1 MKVTSISLYL
11 IKKGSKYHIRKY
23 AIVGNIQNS
32 QKKPNG
38 LINETSPYLLQHA
51 YNPVEWYGWNQ
62 DALEKSKKEDKP
74 IFLSIGYSSCH
85 WCHVMAHESFE
96 DNDIAKIMNENYVNI
111 KVDREERPDI
121 DDIYQRA
128 CQMYTG
134 TGGWP
139 LSAFLTPD
147 QRPFYI
153 GTYFPKENRHGLPGF
168 GTILLRLADGY
179 KNRRKEVIS
188 SSQEF
193 VTALRKS
200 SSDIVSDTDTKLE
213 KTIINEAAVTLLQL
227 ADNLYGGFGSAP
239 KFPNASNLLFL
250 LRAFDYSGITKYKEF
265 VLLTADKMDS
275 GGIHDHVG
283 GGFARYST
291 DQRWLVPHFEKML
304 YDNALLSTLYSE
316 IYSITLDPKY
326 SNVLEK
332 ILRYVQREMT
342 SNEGAFYSSQ
352 DADSEG
358 EEGKYYL
365 WSHKELK
372 KILDQEVFEI
382 FADRFGVTQG
392 GNFEGKN
399 ILNKYTSVQRLSER
413 YSKTQE
419 WINEKIESS
428 LEQLY
433 KIRLKRIKPGTDR
446 KILTSW
452 NGLMISGFISG
463 YKVTGNLS
471 YLENAQK
478 AVSFIENN
486 LRSSGNR
493 LNRVFNKVSKIS
505 GYLDDYA
512 FYVEALI
519 NLFSIDSKSYYL
531 ERAIEYTNSMIE
543 HFWDAETNDF
553 FFTPDDNEKLIVRT
567 KNHYDLA
574 IPSGNSV
581 ATSNLI
587 RLYYYTQ
594 NEDLLAKADQMI
606 KRMSKPAVGNPFGFG
621 QLLSA
626 MYLRMKT
633 PLEISIIKNREYS
646 ELGNHV
652 NRKFLPNAIT
662 AIVNKT
668 SLSELD
674 KYPYFK
680 NKSINAS
687 KSNNNDNEIKNNN
700 KEFAFVCKDFTCSLP
715 ISTIDEL
722 EENIS

>member
-1 MKVTSISLYL
+1 MDDYQN
-11 IKKGSKYHIRKY
+11 KGQKRP
-23 AIVGNIQNS
+23 NS
-32 QKKPNG
+32 
-38 LINETSPYLLQHA
+38 LINESSPYLLQHA
-51 YNPVEWYGWNQ
+51 YNPVEWYGWTK
-62 DALEKSKKEDKP
+62 DALERSKKEDKP

-139 LSAFLTPD
+139 LSVFLTPD

-153 GTYFPKENRHGLPGF
+153 GTYFPKESRHGLPGF
-168 GTILLRLADGY
+168 GSILLRLADGY
-179 KNRRKEVIS
+179 KNRRNEVNS

-193 VTALRKS
+193 ITALRES
-200 SSDIVSDTDTKLE
+200 STDIVSDNESELE
-213 KTIINEAAVTLLQL
+213 KTILNEAAVTLLQL
-227 ADNLYGGFGSAP
+227 ADNLYGGFGNAP

-250 LRAFDYSGITKYKEF
+250 LRAFDYSGITKYRDF
-265 VLLTADKMDS
+265 VLFTADKMDS

-304 YDNALLSTLYSE
+304 YDNALLSILYSE
-316 IYSITLDPKY
+316 IYAITLNPNY
-326 SNVLEK
+326 LNVLQK
-332 ILRYVQREMT
+332 IFRYVQREMT
-342 SNEGAFYSSQ
+342 SNDGAFYSSQ

-365 WSHKELK
+365 WSYKELEK
-372 KILDQEVFEI
+372 NIDREVVEI
-382 FADRFGVTQG
+382 FANRFGVTQG

-399 ILNKYTSVQRLSER
+399 ILNKQSSLQKLSER
-413 YSKTQE
+413 YSKTEE
-419 WINEKIESS
+419 WITDKIESS
-428 LEQLY
+428 LEELY
-433 KIRLKRIKPGTDR
+433 QIRLNRIKPGTDR

-471 YLENAQK
+471 YLETAQK
-478 AVSFIENN
+478 AVRFIENN
-486 LRSSGNR
+486 LRNRGDR

-512 FYVEALI
+512 FYIEALI
-519 NLFSIDSKSYYL
+519 NLFSVESKSYYL
-531 ERAIEYTNSMIE
+531 QRAIEYTNSMIE
-543 HFWDAETNDF
+543 HFWDDETNDF

-587 RLYYYTQ
+587 KLYYYTQ
-594 NEDLLAKADQMI
+594 NEDFLAKADQMI
-606 KRMSKPAVGNPFGFG
+606 RRMSRPASGNPFGFG

-626 MYLRMKT
+626 IYLRLKT
-633 PLEISIIKNREYS
+633 PLEISIIKHGTHS
-646 ELGNHV
+646 ELGTYL

-662 AIVNKT
+662 AIVNK
-668 SLSELD
+668 SELSELEA
-674 KYPYFK
+674 YPYFK
-680 NKSINAS
+680 EKSI
-687 KSNNNDNEIKNNN
+687 SNNE
-700 KEFAFVCKDFTCSLP
+700 KEFAFVCKNFSCSLP
-715 ISTIDEL
+715 INTINEL
-722 EENIS
+722 EKNIS

>member
-1 MKVTSISLYL
+1 
-11 IKKGSKYHIRKY
+11 
-23 AIVGNIQNS
+23 VGNIQNS
-32 QKKPNG
+32 QGKPNS

-51 YNPVEWYGWNQ
+51 YNPVEWYGWN
-62 DALEKSKKEDKP
+62 DEALERSKKEDKP

-96 DNDIAKIMNENYVNI
+96 DNEIAKIMNEHYINI

-153 GTYFPKENRHGLPGF
+153 GTYFPNESRHGLPGF

-179 KNRRKEVIS
+179 KNRRNEVIS

-193 VTALRKS
+193 VTALQDS
-200 SSDIVSDTDTKLE
+200 ATDIGSGTDTILE

-250 LRAFDYSGITKYKEF
+250 LRAFDYSGITKYRDF
-265 VLLTADKMDS
+265 VNFTADKMDS

-316 IYSITLDPKY
+316 LFSITSDPNY
-326 SNVLEK
+326 LNVVDK

-352 DADSEG
+352 DADSDG
-358 EEGKYYL
+358 EEGKYYV
-365 WSHKELK
+365 WSYKELK
-372 KILDQEVFEI
+372 EILGNEIFEI
-382 FADRFGVTQG
+382 FTDRFGVTQG

-399 ILNKYTSVQRLSER
+399 ILNKYTSVQRLAQR
-413 YSKTQE
+413 YAKSQE

-428 LEQLY
+428 LDQLY
-433 KIRLKRIKPGTDR
+433 QVRIKRIKPGTDT

-463 YKVTGNLS
+463 YKVTGDSS
-471 YLENAQK
+471 YLESAQNA
-478 AVSFIENN
+478 VNFIESN
-486 LRSSGNR
+486 LKNSGNR

-512 FYVEALI
+512 FYVDALI
-519 NLFSIDSKSYYL
+519 NLFSVKSKSYYL
-531 ERAIEYTNSMIE
+531 ERAVEYTDSMIA
-543 HFWDAETNDF
+543 HFWDPQSHDF
-553 FFTPDDNEKLIVRT
+553 YFTPDDNEKLIVRT

-581 ATSNLI
+581 VISNLI
-587 RLYYYTQ
+587 KLYYYTQ
-594 NEDLLAKADQMI
+594 KEDLLVKADQI
-606 KRMSKPAVGNPFGFG
+606 IQRMSKAATGNPFGFG

-626 MYLRMKT
+626 IYLRMKT
-633 PLEISIIKNREYS
+633 PLEISIIKYGENS
-646 ELGNHV
+646 ELGNYI
-652 NRKFLPNAIT
+652 NKKFLPNAIT
-662 AIVNKT
+662 AIVSN
-668 SLSELD
+668 SELLDLD

-680 NKSINAS
+680 NKSL
-687 KSNNNDNEIKNNN
+687 KNNIKNQDS
-700 KEFAFVCKDFTCSLP
+700 EYAFVCKDFSCSLP
-715 ISTIDEL
+715 LSTVVDL
-722 EENIS
+722 EKNI

>member
-1 MKVTSISLYL
+1 MNL
-11 IKKGSKYHIRKY
+11 IKKGSKYHIRGY
-23 AIVGNIQNS
+23 GFVGNIQNS
-32 QKKPNG
+32 QNKPNN

-51 YNPVEWYGWNQ
+51 YNPVEWYSWN
-62 DALEKSKKEDKP
+62 DEALERSKNEDKP
-74 IFLSIGYSSCH
+74 IFLSVGYSSCH

-96 DNDIAKIMNENYVNI
+96 DNDIAKIMNDNYINI

-153 GTYFPKENRHGLPGF
+153 GTYFPKESRHGLPGF

-179 KNRRKEVIS
+179 KNRRNEVDS

-193 VTALRKS
+193 VTALRES
-200 SSDIVSDTDTKLE
+200 STDIVTDAKTKLE
-213 KTIINEAAVTLLQL
+213 NTTINEAAVTLLQL

-250 LRAFDYSGITKYKEF
+250 LRAYDYSGITKYRDF
-265 VLLTADKMDS
+265 VNFTADKMDS

-304 YDNALLSTLYSE
+304 YDNALLSMLYSE
-316 IYSITLDPKY
+316 LFSITSIPNY

-342 SNEGAFYSSQ
+342 SNDGAFYSSQ

-365 WSHKELK
+365 WSYKELK
-372 KILDQEVFEI
+372 TILDQDVFEI
-382 FADRFGVTQG
+382 FTDRFGVTQG
-392 GNFEGKN
+392 GNFEGRN
-399 ILNKYTSVQRLSER
+399 ILNKYTSIKRLAER
-413 YSKTQE
+413 YSKNQE
-419 WINEKIESS
+419 WISEKIESS

-433 KIRLKRIKPGTDR
+433 ELRLKRIKPGTDK

-452 NGLMISGFISG
+452 NGLMISGFVSG
-463 YKVTGNLS
+463 YKVTGNSS
-471 YLENAQK
+471 YLESAQNA
-478 AVSFIENN
+478 VRFIENN
-486 LRSSGNR
+486 LRNSGSR

-512 FYVEALI
+512 FYVDSLI
-519 NLFSIDSKSYYL
+519 NLFSVDSKSYYL
-531 ERAIEYTNSMIE
+531 ERAIDYTDSMIT
-543 HFWDAETNDF
+543 HFWDPKSNDF
-553 FFTPDDNEKLIVRT
+553 YFTPDDNEKLIVRT

-587 RLYYYTQ
+587 KLYYYTQ
-594 NEDLLAKADQMI
+594 NEDFLTKADQLI
-606 KRMSKPAVGNPFGFG
+606 QRTIKPAIGNPFGFG

-626 MYLRMKT
+626 VYLRMKT
-633 PLEISIIKNREYS
+633 PLEISIIKYAENS
-646 ELGNHV
+646 ELGNHL
-652 NRKFLPNAIT
+652 NKKFLPNAIT
-662 AIVNKT
+662 AIVNKDE
-668 SLSELD
+668 LSGLD
-674 KYPYFK
+674 KYSFFK
-680 NKSINAS
+680 NKSIN
-687 KSNNNDNEIKNNN
+687 NNTKNEN
-700 KEFAFVCKDFTCSLP
+700 KEIAFVCKDFTCSLP
-715 ISTIDEL
+715 LSTTEEL
-722 EENIS
+722 DRNISKEKVV

>member
-1 MKVTSISLYL
+1 
-11 IKKGSKYHIRKY
+11 
-23 AIVGNIQNS
+23 
-32 QKKPNG
+32 
-38 LINETSPYLLQHA
+38 
-51 YNPVEWYGWNQ
+51 
-62 DALEKSKKEDKP
+62 
-74 IFLSIGYSSCH
+74 
-85 WCHVMAHESFE
+85 MAHESFE

-134 TGGWP
+134 NGGWP
-139 LSAFLTPD
+139 LSVFLTPD

-153 GTYFPKENRHGLPGF
+153 GTYFPKESRHGLPGF

-179 KNRRKEVIS
+179 KNRRNEVNS

-193 VTALRKS
+193 ITALRES
-200 SSDIVSDTDTKLE
+200 STDIVSDNESELE
-213 KTIINEAAVTLLQL
+213 KTILNEAAVTLLQL
-227 ADNLYGGFGSAP
+227 ADSLYGGFGNAP

-250 LRAFDYSGITKYKEF
+250 LRAFDYSGITKYRDF
-265 VLLTADKMDS
+265 VLFTADKMDS

-283 GGFARYST
+283 GGFASYST

-304 YDNALLSTLYSE
+304 YDNALLSVLYSE
-316 IYSITLDPKY
+316 IYAITLNPNY
-326 SNVLEK
+326 LNVLQK

-342 SNEGAFYSSQ
+342 SNDGAFYSSQ

-365 WSHKELK
+365 WSYKELEK
-372 KILDQEVFEI
+372 NIDREVFEI
-382 FADRFGVTQG
+382 FANRFGVTQG

-399 ILNKYTSVQRLSER
+399 ILNKQSSIQRLSER
-413 YSKTQE
+413 YSKTDE
-419 WINEKIESS
+419 WISDKIESS
-428 LEQLY
+428 LEELY
-433 KIRLKRIKPGTDR
+433 QIRLNRIKPGTDR

-471 YLENAQK
+471 YLETAQK
-478 AVSFIENN
+478 AVRFIENN
-486 LRSSGNR
+486 LRNRGNR

-512 FYVEALI
+512 FYIEALI
-519 NLFSIDSKSYYL
+519 NLFSVESKSYYL
-531 ERAIEYTNSMIE
+531 QRAIEYTNSMIE
-543 HFWDAETNDF
+543 HFWDDETNDF

-587 RLYYYTQ
+587 KLYYYTQ
-594 NEDLLAKADQMI
+594 NEDYLAKADQMI
-606 KRMSKPAVGNPFGFG
+606 RRMSRPASGNPFGFG

-626 MYLRMKT
+626 IYLRLKS
-633 PLEISIIKNREYS
+633 PLEISIIKHGTHS
-646 ELGNHV
+646 ELGSYL

-662 AIVNKT
+662 AIVNK
-668 SLSELD
+668 SELSELEA
-674 KYPYFK
+674 YPYFK
-680 NKSINAS
+680 EKSI
-687 KSNNNDNEIKNNN
+687 SNNE
-700 KEFAFVCKDFTCSLP
+700 KEFAFVCKNFSCSLP
-715 ISTIDEL
+715 INTINEL
-722 EENIS
+722 EKNIS